1 MTTSDRFKPQI
12 IRQPHG
18 LHTLIALRIRLMK
31 MEPYA
36 KGKQSLLS
44 WFTTQALPLWST
56 TGTDWARG
64 GFAEKLTAQGQAV
77 DEARRTRV
85 VARQLYVFSVARKL
99 GWATDPTPWLD
110 HGLSFLFERLRQ
122 PDGTYAAGVSPE
134 GALLN
139 ARFDLYEQAFA
150 LFAMA
155 SVHRF
160 DATRYA
166 HLPAQAHQLMDVLE
180 AGWRHPVLGFE
191 EARPRSLPLLSN
203 PHMHLFEAVLQ
214 WAEATPHDASRW
226 LALADELGELA
237 LRHLIEAA
245 SGLVT
250 ERFDGDWQPV
260 AGVDGKRAEPGHQ
273 FEWGWLLNRWGV
285 LRQRPDALA
294 AARRMIDLAEA
305 HGICPQ
311 RGVAINE
318 LLTDLSVHD
327 AHAKL
332 WPQTERIKAWV
343 GRATLARS
351 QGDAAALQQ
360 AMQHSTLAM
369 QGLQA
374 YLSSPLPGG
383 WQEVW
388 LASGAWQAEPVR
400 ASSLY
405 HIVCALETLADAG
418 SLA

>member
-1 MTTSDRFKPQI
+1 VTW
-12 IRQPHG
+12 
-18 LHTLIALRIRLMK
+18 L
-31 MEPYA
+31 
-36 KGKQSLLS
+36 
-44 WFTTQALPLWST
+44 TTQALPLWST

-64 GFAEKLTAQGQAV
+64 GFVEKLSVQGQALA
-77 DEARRTRV
+77 EARRTRV

-110 HGLSFLFERLRQ
+110 HGLVFLFNRLRQ

-134 GALLN
+134 GKLLN
-139 ARFDLYEQAFA
+139 PRFDLYEQAFA

-160 DATRYA
+160 DAERYA
-166 HLPAQAHQLMDVLE
+166 QLPAQAHALMDALE
-180 AGWRHPVLGFE
+180 AGWRHPQRGFE
-191 EARPRSLPLLSN
+191 EAKPRTLPLLSN

-214 WAEATPHDASRW
+214 WAEATPHDAQRW

-237 LRHLIEAA
+237 LQRLIEPI

-250 ERFDGDWQPV
+250 ERFDADWRPV
-260 AGVDGKRAEPGHQ
+260 AGVDGQRAEPGHQ
-273 FEWGWLLNRWGV
+273 FEWGWLLNRWGT
-285 LRQRPDALA
+285 LRQRPEALA
-294 AARRMIDLAEA
+294 AASRMVHVAEA
-305 HGICPQ
+305 HGVCPQ

-318 LLTDLSVHD
+318 LLCDFSAHD
-327 AHAKL
+327 ADAKL

-343 GRATLARS
+343 SQATLAQQ
-351 QGDAAALQQ
+351 QGDARGLAQALHHATQ
-360 AMQHSTLAM
+360 AM

-374 YLSSPLPGG
+374 YLGHPLPGG

-388 LASGAWQAEPVR
+388 LADGQWQAEPVR

-405 HIVCALETLADAG
+405 HIVCALDTLAEAG
-418 SLA
+418 PTN